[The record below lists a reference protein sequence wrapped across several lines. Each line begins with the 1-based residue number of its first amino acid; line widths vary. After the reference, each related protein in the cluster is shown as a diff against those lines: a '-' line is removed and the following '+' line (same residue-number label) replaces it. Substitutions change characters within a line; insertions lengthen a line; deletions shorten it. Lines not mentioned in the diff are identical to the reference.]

1 MKVAFAAMALVM
13 LASAAVAEERLVRV
27 EPYNVSKVVTLY
39 AKRGVT
45 THIQLDP
52 SEHIEF
58 VSTGVGSNCERP
70 TDTWCVVAPSHGSQL
85 FVKPKSATTGAN
97 NIAIATDKRAYSLRL
112 VMLADSDPQEPL
124 YRLTFRYPEDAT
136 TEREDAAASET
147 RLAPLSA
154 ENVAAMLELEGAT
167 NKQVVSGRLKASPQ
181 VINSTYSMKV
191 GKNAA
196 DIAPVLIFDDGRFT
210 YFKYPNNR
218 EVPAVFAVSDEGK
231 ESVVNVHMETD
242 PVTGRK
248 DLICAD
254 VVARRFFL
262 RRGSAVVGIWND
274 AFDVDGLP
282 PVDGTTV
289 PGVARLL
296 RNQE

>member
-1 MKVAFAAMALVM
+1 MKVAFAAIGFVV
-13 LASAAVAEERLVRV
+13 LASAVVAEDRLVRV
-27 EPYNVSKVVTLY
+27 ETYDVSKVVTLF

-70 TDTWCVVAPSHGSQL
+70 TDTWCVVAPNHGSQL
-85 FVKPKSATTGAN
+85 FIKPKSATTGAN

-112 VMLADSDPQEPL
+112 VMLADNAPQEPL
-124 YRLTFRYPEDAT
+124 YRLTFRYLEEGAEQD
-136 TEREDAAASET
+136 DAAASAT
-147 RLAPLSA
+147 RLPPLSE
-154 ENVAAMLELEGAT
+154 ENIETLIALEGST
-167 NKQVVSGRLKASPQ
+167 KTEVVKGRLKSAPK

-191 GKNAA
+191 GKNAT
-196 DIAPVLIFDDGRFT
+196 DIAPVMIFDDGRFT

-231 ESVVNVHMETD
+231 ESVVNVHMEMD

-248 DLICAD
+248 DLLCAD

-296 RNQE
+296 RNGE

>member
-1 MKVAFAAMALVM
+1 MKVAIAVICLLGFASV
-13 LASAAVAEERLVRV
+13 AVAEERLVRV
-27 EPYNVSKVVTLY
+27 ESYNVSKVVTLY

-52 SEHIEF
+52 AEHIEF

-85 FVKPKSATTGAN
+85 FVKPKAATTGTN

-112 VMLADSDPQEPL
+112 VMIPDNDPQEPP
-124 YRLTFRYPEDAT
+124 YRLTFRYSDDDASA
-136 TEREDAAASET
+136 REEAASSAA
-147 RLAPLSA
+147 RLAPLS
-154 ENVAAMLELEGAT
+154 EELVAALIAQQGPPNNQLV
-167 NKQVVSGRLKASPQ
+167 KGRLKASPR
-181 VINSTYSMKV
+181 VINSTYSMQV
-191 GKNAA
+191 GKNAS
-196 DIAPVLIFDDGRFT
+196 DIAPAMIFDDGRFT

-248 DLICAD
+248 DLLCAD
-254 VVARRFFL
+254 VVSKRFYL

-282 PVDGTTV
+282 PLDGTTV

-296 RNQE
+296 RSGE